1 MNIGGFE
8 ISGEM
13 LWIILG
19 IILLITEMIAPGAYL
34 MFLGGAAVF
43 TGLLGYA
50 LPLSLPLQL
59 LVFALSS
66 IASVYIA
73 KRWFDVYPILSS
85 SPLLNARIAQ
95 MIGQTVEVVEPIQ
108 GGAGRVKVG
117 DSVWGASGPDAAAGT
132 RMRIVSAEGNQ
143 LAVVPL
149 DTLPSGTGPDSSSD

>member
-13 LWIILG
+13 LWVILG

-34 MFLGGAAVF
+34 MFLGGAAIF
-43 TGLLGYA
+43 TGLLGFA

-85 SPLLNARIAQ
+85 APLLNARIAQ
-95 MIGQTVEVVEPIQ
+95 MIGQTVEVVDPIQ
-108 GGAGRVKVG
+108 GGSGRVKVG
-117 DSVWGASGPDAAAGT
+117 DSVWAASGPDAAVGT

-149 DTLPSGTGPDSSSD
+149 DALPSGTPSETSSG

>member
-1 MNIGGFE
+1 MNIGGME
-8 ISGEM
+8 ISSEM

-85 SPLLNARIAQ
+85 APLLNARIAQ
-95 MIGQTVEVVEPIQ
+95 MIGQTVEVVDPIKD
-108 GGAGRVKVG
+108 GEGRVKVG
-117 DSVWGASGPDAAAGT
+117 DSVWAASGPDATIGT

-149 DTLPSGTGPDSSSD
+149 DALPGGQASEPSSD

>member
-1 MNIGGFE
+1 MNIGGIE
-8 ISGEM
+8 ISSEM

-85 SPLLNARIAQ
+85 APLLNARIAQ
-95 MIGQTVEVVEPIQ
+95 MIGQTVEVVVPIES
-108 GGAGRVKVG
+108 GAGRVKVG
-117 DSVWGASGPDAAAGT
+117 DSVWAASGPDTAAGT
-132 RMRIVSAEGNQ
+132 RVKIVSAEGNR

-149 DTLPSGTGPDSSSD
+149 DALPSGQTSEPNSD